1 MAEHIP
7 TLRNDRTRSTEEVL
21 DAHLRCR
28 MAGDVETDIDRN
40 YAPDV
45 VVMTPKGIKTG
56 HAAVRTFSR
65 MLTEHVPANYEIPKK
80 LTCGRYAFIEWRA
93 REPGRSV
100 EDGADSFVIED
111 GKIVAI
117 YVVRNPD
124 KLRHLH

>member
-1 MAEHIP
+1 MVVP
-7 TLRNDRTRSTEEVL
+7 VYVCL
-21 DAHLRCR
+21 
-28 MAGDVETDIDRN
+28 
-40 YAPDV
+40 DV

-65 MLTEHVPANYEIPKK
+65 MLTEHVPGNYEIPKK

-111 GKIVAI
+111 GKIVFQSI
-117 YVVRNPD
+117 HYSLQETMPG
-124 KLRHLH
+124 